1 MGIAYKNFW
10 SLNTDEAVVAGI
22 LRNATSKDVEVLMP
36 LNAQMKGVDLYLL
49 NIKTKNIV
57 TIQVKGSR
65 AYEPQKAEVK
75 KYGDGSGG
83 WFFFPKEVVTNATA
97 DFFCFLIYILEESG
111 KTGRRIIQPHT
122 LIIPTQILKE
132 KSLKYKKTHG
142 DGRFSYKI
150 WVNPSDKKAFDF
162 RDEKI
167 DFEDFLD
174 KKGFAV
180 INKEL

>member
-1 MGIAYKNFW
+1 M
-10 SLNTDEAVVAGI
+10 
-22 LRNATSKDVEVLMP
+22 
-36 LNAQMKGVDLYLL
+36 
-49 NIKTKNIV
+49 
-57 TIQVKGSR
+57 
-65 AYEPQKAEVK
+65 
-75 KYGDGSGG
+75 
-83 WFFFPKEVVTNATA
+83 
-97 DFFCFLIYILEESG
+97 
-111 KTGRRIIQPHT
+111 
-122 LIIPTQILKE
+122 IPTQALKE

-150 WVNPSDKKAFDF
+150 WVNPSDRKAFDF